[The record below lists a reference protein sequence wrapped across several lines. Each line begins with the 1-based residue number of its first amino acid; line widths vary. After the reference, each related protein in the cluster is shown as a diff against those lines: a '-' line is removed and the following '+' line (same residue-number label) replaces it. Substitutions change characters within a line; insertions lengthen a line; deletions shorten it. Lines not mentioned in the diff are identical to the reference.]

1 MDKIITTPAQE
12 NYIET
17 IYHLSLRGPVRPSE
31 LADTL
36 GVKRAS
42 VSKYIVTLVGK
53 GLVKHLPRGDIY
65 LTDQGIGLAKSILKR
80 DKCLTRLLV
89 DVCNMPPEDAESEVH
104 RLEHLVSDDDQNVR
118 LLTRQCLEA
127 EGMIVVEAADGL
139 ETLDVFVRERPDLV
153 FLDVEMPI
161 ISGFDLL
168 ESLENSPQIILI
180 TGKPD
185 YALKAFDYDVTD
197 YLHKPITMARF
208 DASVKR
214 AVAKYEQMH
223 QVHEDEEHIFVKSNL
238 KKRKV
243 ILNDIKWIEALG
255 DYIKLVT
262 DEANIV
268 ILSTM
273 KSFEKQ
279 LPEEKFLRIHKSYI
293 VNLEKIEKFNS
304 KNVEVSGRSIPLSRN
319 KKTELAEALS
329 NV

>member
-1 MDKIITTPAQE
+1 MKLRSIIVDDSSMQRMAVAKLVNNHPNLALVAE
-12 NYIET
+12 YSNAIE
-17 IYHLSLRGPVRPSE
+17 
-31 LADTL
+31 A
-36 GVKRAS
+36 KN
-42 VSKYIVTLVGK
+42 
-53 GLVKHLPRGDIY
+53 
-65 LTDQGIGLAKSILKR
+65 GIKNNEI
-80 DKCLTRLLV
+80 
-89 DVCNMPPEDAESEVH
+89 
-104 RLEHLVSDDDQNVR
+104 
-118 LLTRQCLEA
+118 
-127 EGMIVVEAADGL
+127 
-139 ETLDVFVRERPDLV
+139 DLI

-168 ESLENSPQIILI
+168 ESLENRPQVILI

-223 QVHEDEEHIFVKSNL
+223 RVNEDEEHIFVKSNL

-273 KSFEKQ
+273 KSFEQQ

-293 VNLEKIEKFNS
+293 VNLEKVEKFNS
-304 KNVEVSGRSIPLSRN
+304 KNVEVSGRQIPLSRN